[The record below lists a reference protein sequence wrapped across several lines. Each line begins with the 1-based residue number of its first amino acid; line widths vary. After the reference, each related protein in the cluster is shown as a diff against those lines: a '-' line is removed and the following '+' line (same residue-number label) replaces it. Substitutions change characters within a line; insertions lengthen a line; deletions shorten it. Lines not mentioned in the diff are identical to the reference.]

1 MRPVVSRLFH
11 KDKTAAGDAT
21 AGAGC
26 GPVSVPAG
34 AEDLAV
40 VFVPGVVESILL
52 RDKGAPGESPYFGD
66 AAAALKRNFGRLLV
80 GSAKA
85 LFGRY
90 DTLNKAAADVGE
102 AAFGPLYLRPDGSS
116 VLDLKTVIEGAAESS
131 YAAIHR
137 AGEWGRVGY
146 GARMATEV
154 AARLG
159 GENVFVF
166 CYDWRQGVVQV
177 AEKLAG
183 FLEDVKKVSGREN
196 LALCGCS
203 YGCQV
208 IAQYL
213 FAGGGDGV
221 TRIVFNAPAWRG
233 TALFRHITEP
243 EPDKMRFN
251 AAAAARVLTR
261 FAGWELDL
269 EPYAK
274 LLPKRIVNQVAHAVT
289 RRTLPGGLLYAAG
302 LWSCCAT
309 EDYEEMKA
317 RHLDPVKSAAL
328 IAQTDAAHYGVMR
341 RIPEVLAA
349 AAQKGICLW
358 VIMNDGT
365 PQMAGEGIDGDGV
378 IDAAGG
384 SGGECLPLGK
394 RFPEDHAGLRI
405 DPAGRYDLS
414 RAMLPDRTWVISGQ
428 VHGQSYWDA
437 ASRPLIADL
446 LLTGKP
452 ATVDEDPAYPQF
464 TDTRCPADGVSLR
477 LPEGGPKVLPLSR
490 GETRL
495 TVCNDSEKKRVLVLS
510 AKVRGLPCRAKVR
523 PGLLRPGQTVPV
535 RLIPTGG
542 KIPCRGEVRIKY
554 VKCDPLPLPH
564 TRAFAFRGED

>member
-1 MRPVVSRLFH
+1 MRPVISRLFH
-11 KDKTAAGDAT
+11 QTKTAAGGASDDAKQ
-21 AGAGC
+21 
-26 GPVSVPAG
+26 GPVTVPAG

-66 AAAALKRNFGRLLV
+66 AAAALKRHLGRLLA
-80 GSAKA
+80 GSVKA

-90 DTLNKAAADVGE
+90 DTMNKAAADLGE

-131 YAAIHR
+131 YSAIHR

-177 AEKLAG
+177 AEKLAA
-183 FLEDVKKVSGREN
+183 FLEEVKAVSGKKK

-213 FAGGGDGV
+213 YSGGGDGV

-243 EPDKMRFN
+243 DPDKTRFN
-251 AAAAARVLTR
+251 TAAAARVLTR

-269 EPYAK
+269 EPYAR
-274 LLPKRIVNQVAHAVT
+274 LLPRRIVNRAAHAVT
-289 RRTLPGGLLYAAG
+289 RRTLTGGLLYAAG

-317 RHLDPVKSAAL
+317 RHLDPEKSADL
-328 IAQTDAAHYGVMR
+328 IARTDAAHYGVMR
-341 RIPEVLAA
+341 HIPEILAD
-349 AAQKGICLW
+349 AQGKGIETW

-365 PQMAGEGIDGDGV
+365 PLMAGEGIDGDGV
-378 IDAAGG
+378 IDASGG
-384 SGGECLPLGK
+384 SGGVCLPPGEK
-394 RFPEDHAGLRI
+394 SPADRAGERT

-414 RAMLPDRTWVISGQ
+414 RALLPDRTWVISGQ
-428 VHGQSYWDA
+428 VHGQSWWDA

-452 ATVDEDPAYPQF
+452 ATVDDDPAYPQF
-464 TDTRCPADGVSLR
+464 MDARCPADGVSLR
-477 LPEGGPKVLPLSR
+477 LPEGGPKILPLSR
-490 GETRL
+490 GKTLL
-495 TVCNDSEKKRVLVLS
+495 TVCNESEKKRVLVLS
-510 AKVRGLPCRAKVR
+510 SKARGLPCRAKVR
-523 PGLLRPGQTVPV
+523 PGLLRPRQTAPL
-535 RLIPTGG
+535 RLVPTGG
-542 KIPCRGEVRIKY
+542 SVPARGEIRIKY

-564 TRAFAFRGED
+564 TRAVAFRAE